1 MLMIMGSGLS
11 LSFLAGLV
19 VVSFYTIK
27 SSFSFLFVGTPTN
40 WWMMTTK
47 LKLVPSFA
55 MSLCNSFK
63 KEKDHYG
70 LFLLTKWRKLTYFE
84 NHAQKYNSFFI
95 HSVILQ
101 YQIDYKIIRI
111 LKVSVLMTLLK
122 IDISYVTIT
131 VLMSIMSNKC
141 H

>member
-55 MSLCNSFK
+55 MSLYNSFK

-101 YQIDYKIIRI
+101 YQIDYKI
-111 LKVSVLMTLLK
+111 
-122 IDISYVTIT
+122 DIVNRNIKSKR
-131 VLMSIMSNKC
+131 SNDLTQNWYIIC
-141 H
+141 NNHRSNVD

>member
-11 LSFLAGLV
+11 LLFLAGLV

-101 YQIDYKIIRI
+101 YQIDYE
-111 LKVSVLMTLLK
+111 
-122 IDISYVTIT
+122 IDIRNTHIKSKR
-131 VLMSIMSNKC
+131 SNDLTQNWYIIC
-141 H
+141 NNHRSNVD

>member
-11 LSFLAGLV
+11 LLFLAGLV

-55 MSLCNSFK
+55 MSSCNSFK

-101 YQIDYKIIRI
+101 YQIDYKIDNTHI
-111 LKVSVLMTLLK
+111 K
-122 IDISYVTIT
+122 
-131 VLMSIMSNKC
+131 SNRSNDLTQNWYIIC
-141 H
+141 NNHRSNVD

>member
-1 MLMIMGSGLS
+1 MMLMIMGSGLS
-11 LSFLAGLV
+11 LLFLAGLV

-55 MSLCNSFK
+55 MSLYNSFK

-70 LFLLTKWRKLTYFE
+70 LFLVTKWRKLTYLE
-84 NHAQKYNSFFI
+84 CHVQKYNSFFI
-95 HSVILQ
+95 QSVLLW
-101 YQIDYKIIRI
+101 YQIEPR
-111 LKVSVLMTLLK
+111 
-122 IDISYVTIT
+122 IDIVKLESIYIYK
-131 VLMSIMSNKC
+131 MSVPVNGFS
-141 H
+141 

>member
-11 LSFLAGLV
+11 LLFLAGLV

-101 YQIDYKIIRI
+101 YQIDYKIDNTHI
-111 LKVSVLMTLLK
+111 K
-122 IDISYVTIT
+122 
-131 VLMSIMSNKC
+131 SNRSNDLTQNWYIIC
-141 H
+141 NNHRSNVD